1 MRSSKPEVWIRRM
14 GEADLDRVVEIGES
28 LPEAPQ
34 WPASAYGAAINPLH
48 RPRKIALV
56 AVDPVSDALA
66 GFLVAGLVAP
76 EAELET
82 IAVAAEAQ
90 RRGAGGLLLRALV
103 EELRAE
109 RVTEL
114 ILEVR
119 ASNRTALGFY
129 RAQGF
134 KETGRRP
141 RYYADPEEDAVLMG
155 LNLA

>member
-1 MRSSKPEVWIRRM
+1 MS
-14 GEADLDRVVEIGES
+14 EADLDRVLEIGES
-28 LPEAPQ
+28 LPEAPH
-34 WPASAYGAAINPLH
+34 WKASAYVAAMNPLQI
-48 RPRKIALV
+48 PRRIALV
-56 AVDPVSDALA
+56 AVERESDALA
-66 GFLVAGLVAP
+66 GFLVAGMVAA
-76 EAELET
+76 EAALET

-90 RRGAGGLLLRALV
+90 RRGVGGRLLRALL

-109 RVTEL
+109 QVTEL

-119 ASNRTALGFY
+119 ASNRAALGFY